1 MILAGITRLTLRNQS
16 INPYLIITYHI
27 CFWFLYFQN
36 FSNLQ
41 MILYNKT
48 AYLKKNFQ
56 IMNMWMMKKNKKYE
70 NGGNV
75 LR

>member
-1 MILAGITRLTLRNQS
+1 
-16 INPYLIITYHI
+16 
-27 CFWFLYFQN
+27 
-36 FSNLQ
+36 

-48 AYLKKNFQ
+48 AYLKKNVQ
-56 IMNMWMMKKNKKYE
+56 LMNMWMVKKNKKYE